1 MLEDGHME
9 LYCSIF
15 VNVNFFPPIINL
27 KKKKKPR
34 RPTVFVWGVPCGE
47 LWLWT
52 PQGSPQAHVPM
63 WMRRDER
70 PEQFRDVLVFQG
82 CYTAFCKRGGLRP
95 QKFIPSKFWRLT
107 SLNSRCQQPLS
118 EPPRED
124 PSLPPLA
131 GNPWGSWLPDCTPPI
146 SASVITW
153 PSPCLSSCG
162 LPSVCRLQLYFPDSL
177 GHTPKGVWPH
187 HNLIISAK
195 TLFPEKP
202 HSQGAGVRT
211 LVCLWGQLGRHSA
224 TPTRAQGRLS
234 RRKKTV
240 PSSACPTA
248 GSSAVPQAGH
258 GGHHVGDD

>member
-1 MLEDGHME
+1 MQNTLGWGLDEIKWTKCGSLLMLEDGHME
-9 LYCSIF
+9 FIILLYFCECEF
-15 VNVNFFPPIINL
+15 FFPHNKL
-27 KKKKKPR
+27 KKKKAK
-34 RPTVFVWGVPCGE
+34 TSYCLWGVPRGE

-52 PQGSPQAHVPM
+52 PQGSPQARVPM

-82 CYTAFCKRGGLRP
+82 CYTAFCKPGGLRP

-162 LPSVCRLQLYFPDSL
+162 LPSVCLSPALFSRLP
-177 GHTPKGVWPH
+177 
-187 HNLIISAK
+187 
-195 TLFPEKP
+195 
-202 HSQGAGVRT
+202 RT
-211 LVCLWGQLGRHSA
+211 H
-224 TPTRAQGRLS
+224 P
-234 RRKKTV
+234 
-240 PSSACPTA
+240 
-248 GSSAVPQAGH
+248 
-258 GGHHVGDD
+258 